1 MEFMEK
7 IPTHE
12 SLWRSVILFGRNV
25 ATYKFA
31 LGKSLL
37 ELAEKEKTFIT
48 LEELAA
54 PFSHHICEH
63 IKSVDKQGTF
73 GKSKFLDACRRYNS
87 KEITKD
93 ELIAV
98 TAKSGFVNVIDAFHI
113 VGKGE
118 IPKRFFI
125 DERRHRNGIAV
136 TDDMLKLKERIQ
148 FSNLPFEVEAR
159 WRLVETAWSLN
170 LSPHLVVAKHDE
182 DAGLI
187 YVNDDSARRINVT
200 SCRDS
205 MNGYQK
211 GKCFYCFRD
220 IKIDSADRDYM
231 ADVDHFY
238 PHILKAKQPDFP
250 ININGVWNLVLS
262 CKECNRGRDGKF
274 ERIPDL
280 TMLERLHTRNEYF
293 IRSHHPLR
301 ETIINQTGAT
311 PEQRADFLNSMDSV
325 SIASIPQRWKP
336 PVEYGTIF

>member
-1 MEFMEK
+1 MEFIEK
-7 IPTHE
+7 VPTDE

-37 ELAEKEKTFIT
+37 ELVEKEKTFIT
-48 LEELAA
+48 LEELAE

-63 IKSVDKQGTF
+63 IRSVDKQGTF

-87 KEITKD
+87 QEITKE
-93 ELIAV
+93 ELLAI
-98 TAKSGFVNVIDAFHI
+98 TAKNGFVNVIDAFHI

-125 DERRHRNGIAV
+125 DERKHRNGIAV
-136 TDDMLKLKERIQ
+136 TDEMLKLKERIQ

-182 DAGLI
+182 AAGVI

-205 MNGYQK
+205 LNGYQK

-220 IKIDSADRDYM
+220 IKISSDDRDYM

-238 PHILKAKQPDFP
+238 PHILQAKQLDFP
-250 ININGVWNLVLS
+250 YNINGVWNLVLS
-262 CKECNRGRDGKF
+262 CKECNRGKDGKF

-280 TMLERLHTRNEYF
+280 TMLERLHMRNEYF
-293 IRSHHPLR
+293 IMSHHPLR
-301 ETIINQTGAT
+301 ETIINQTGST
-311 PEQRADFLNSMDSV
+311 PEQRVDFLNKMDTI
-325 SIASIPQRWKP
+325 SITSIPQRWKP
-336 PVEYGTIF
+336 QVEYGTKF